1 MNTDKSRTF
10 IHIILDMTTSLEK
23 PVVNLVRLYYEP
35 KIRNIARALMEPHP
49 GVEQITGRLCERNAD
64 GKIDK
69 NRVSAAGLLKYY
81 YKCADY
87 DSERYFWE
95 IDCPVDGC
103 DYYTAPFKKEGN
115 LTEYISHLNDDHL
128 MSFYEIGET
137 VLKLLDLLPTIA
149 D

>member
-1 MNTDKSRTF
+1 MNTDKYRTF
-10 IHIILDMTTSLEK
+10 IHIISDMTTSLEK

-69 NRVSAAGLLKYY
+69 NRVCAAGLLKYY

-87 DSERYFWE
+87 D
-95 IDCPVDGC
+95 
-103 DYYTAPFKKEGN
+103 
-115 LTEYISHLNDDHL
+115 
-128 MSFYEIGET
+128 MSVIFG
-137 VLKLLDLLPTIA
+137 K
-149 D
+149 